1 MPQPTS
7 RIYLALD
14 KRCPCRNQ
22 AACEHD
28 YVVSL
33 RGMLHLD
40 NLPMTKGAVGT
51 LCDALDVLQDTK
63 AVVVRDVAVEK
74 LPRVIAPV
82 GRAS

>member
-1 MPQPTS
+1 
-7 RIYLALD
+7 
-14 KRCPCRNQ
+14 
-22 AACEHD
+22 
-28 YVVSL
+28 
-33 RGMLHLD
+33 MLHLD